1 MPRSSTRQW
10 NCACHSCA
18 GSAQLCR
25 VPGVRLAAPL
35 GSEDRGPSTSPGE
48 RVIVSIVLAVVIAT
62 LLSACWL
69 WALTK
74 LFGLIVPIVNLL
86 IIAVLCSALAPLPRV
101 GWVLATMIMVL
112 LLVRT
117 TEADGWR
124 EVVLMVV
131 GSNVIWFLVA
141 SVLLGLV

>member
-1 MPRSSTRQW
+1 M
-10 NCACHSCA
+10 
-18 GSAQLCR
+18 
-25 VPGVRLAAPL
+25 
-35 GSEDRGPSTSPGE
+35 
-48 RVIVSIVLAVVIAT
+48 IVSIVLAVVIAT